1 MDELQKIQQALDQGY
16 TKEEIRSWYLAKGKS
31 LPKEIDVTEEEKTGV
46 ALPKPLRLGM
56 TAIQGPTFGFADE
69 LAGMIQAPFIRK
81 SGEPLADAYAR
92 GRDIYRSG
100 VESYQQEYPI
110 ASPVVQGMASIP
122 LGMLNVAKTAMPTA
136 GPILRSAVSGVVGG
150 GLSGAGEAKTVEEI
164 PEKAITS
171 AAIGGV
177 FGPATEATM
186 KVVRP
191 VKGMVSTQ
199 AGRIVPQAV
208 KDYMGFSSADL
219 ARRRVAQAML
229 RDGATPDQVAA
240 RIQKLGDDA
249 VLADAAGVNLRDLLD
264 TYATLP
270 GRTKNLTEQLIRERQ
285 AGRGGRISE
294 AAQKQLSPNNLRL
307 AETVE
312 ALIKE
317 RSVNATPFYDQLK
330 QLVVKTDDETVKI
343 LDAAK
348 KLGAFSNAEKIA
360 TAERKPFTLSNL
372 KGITDASMIDLDLVK
387 RGLDDLIES
396 SQAKNSQGKFT
407 PFGVAVVKLK
417 NDLLAKLDDATK
429 DIETG
434 LSIYKQARNAFA
446 GPSQL
451 ISSAELG
458 RTFFS
463 KEATEISDAIKGMT
477 ESEFKAFQIGAFE
490 NLRSIAGTQS
500 GQTKLLNMWK
510 EPATQ
515 EKLKQIF
522 PSERAY
528 RQFASD
534 IAAESRKK
542 QLENVG
548 RGSKTASR
556 GASVEEQGVEIL
568 KDIGALTAASK
579 SMDLGTLLG
588 MIQGGM
594 TRTVVPEGVR
604 DEIGR
609 ILTSRAQSGDELR
622 MLREAMAAI
631 ERRQR
636 GQSATSGLIG
646 SQIGV
651 PAIEP
656 VTEALKSLLQ

>member
-16 TKEEIRSWYLAKGKS
+16 SKEEIRSWYLAKGKA
-31 LPKEIDVTEEEKTGV
+31 LPKEIDITEEEKTG
-46 ALPKPLRLGM
+46 ASLPKPLRLGM
-56 TAIQGPTFGFADE
+56 TAMQGPTFGFADE
-69 LAGMIQAPFIRK
+69 LAGIIQAPFIRK
-81 SGEPLADAYAR
+81 PGEPIADAYTR

-110 ASPVVQGMASIP
+110 ASPVMQGMASVP
-122 LGMLNVAKTAMPTA
+122 LGMMNVAKTALPSA
-136 GPILRSAVSGVVGG
+136 GPIVRSAVSGVVGG

-164 PEKAITS
+164 PEKAATS
-171 AAIGGV
+171 AAVGGV

-191 VKGMVSTQ
+191 VRGMVSSQ
-199 AGRIVPQAV
+199 AGRIVPQAL

-229 RDGATPDQVAA
+229 RDGVSPDQVAA
-240 RIQKLGDDA
+240 RMQKLGDDA

-270 GRTKNLTEQLIRERQ
+270 GRTKNLTEQIIRERQ

-330 QLVVKTDDETVKI
+330 QLVVKTDDETVNI
-343 LDAAK
+343 LNAAE
-348 KLGAFSNAEKIA
+348 KLGAFKNAEKIA

-372 KGITDASMIDLDLVK
+372 KGMTDAAMSDLDLVK

-396 SQAKNSQGKFT
+396 SQAKNAQGKFT
-407 PFGVAVVKLK
+407 PFGAAVVKLK

-429 DIETG
+429 DTETG
-434 LSIYKQARNAFA
+434 LSIYKQARDAFA

-458 RTFFS
+458 RTIFS
-463 KEATEISDAIKGMT
+463 KDAIAIADAVKGMT

-490 NLRSIAGTQS
+490 NLRSIAGTQP

-522 PSERAY
+522 PNERAY
-528 RQFASD
+528 RQFASE

-542 QLENVG
+542 QLESVG
-548 RGSKTASR
+548 RGTQTAR
-556 GASVEEQGVEIL
+556 RKAGMEDQGVAML
-568 KDIGALTAASK
+568 QDLGALTAASK
-579 SMDLGTLLG
+579 TADLGTLLNL
-588 MIQGGM
+588 IQGGM
-594 TRTVVPEGVR
+594 TRTIVPEPVR
-604 DEIGR
+604 NEIGR

-622 MLREAMAAI
+622 MLRETIAEL
-631 ERRQR
+631 ERKQR
-636 GQSATSGLIG
+636 GQAATSGLIG
-646 SQIGV
+646 TQIGV
-651 PAIEP
+651 PALEP
-656 VTEALKSLLQ
+656 VTEAIRSLLQ